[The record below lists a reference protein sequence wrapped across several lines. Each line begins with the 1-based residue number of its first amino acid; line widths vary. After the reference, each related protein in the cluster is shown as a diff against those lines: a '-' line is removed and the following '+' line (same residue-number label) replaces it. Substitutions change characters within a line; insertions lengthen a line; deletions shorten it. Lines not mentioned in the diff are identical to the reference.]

1 MPEDGNTTSPIW
13 AGERSAKDKP
23 TTRPSA
29 PASTYAPVERVS
41 LLSLLSQPRYRPLLR
56 RVVIAVV
63 VGIVAGVLL
72 KMWQAGV
79 TAAVV
84 AAIADTVVRA
94 RSHSTVPAWR
104 RASVAE
110 RRTEA
115 QLKSLERKGYR
126 TLHAR
131 AIPDSDAQIDHLV
144 IGPTGVYA
152 VDSEKWDKR
161 LPVRAQSHRKLF
173 LGPFSQ
179 KARLDEARWE
189 ASRAAELIGELL
201 GREVMIIPSLA
212 IYGPSIPWK
221 VLNVREVDVFDG
233 GHVRK
238 WITKRER
245 SLTEEEIDKIYE
257 IAEKVLPARYPESP
271 APEAPVRARRGAE
284 QVSSDR

>member
-1 MPEDGNTTSPIW
+1 M
-13 AGERSAKDKP
+13 
-23 TTRPSA
+23 
-29 PASTYAPVERVS
+29 
-41 LLSLLSQPRYRPLLR
+41 R
-56 RVVIAVV
+56 RAAIA
-63 VGIVAGVLL
+63 IVAGVVVGFLL
-72 KMWQAGV
+72 ISWRMGL

-94 RSHSTVPAWR
+94 RSNSTVPAWR

-115 QLKSLERKGYR
+115 QLKSLERRGYR

-144 IGPTGVYA
+144 VGPTGVYA

-189 ASRAAELIGELL
+189 ARRAAELIGAEL
-201 GREVMIIPSLA
+201 GREIIIIPSLA
-212 IYGPSIPWK
+212 IYGPAIPWK

-245 SLTEEEIDKIYE
+245 SLTDAEITGIYE
-257 IAEKVLPARYPESP
+257 AAKRVLPPRYPESP
-271 APEAPVRARRGAE
+271 DQSPPSRPARAE
-284 QVSSDR
+284 QVTSER